1 MQNTEKL
8 ATFAV
13 LKSSVG
19 VGYSHDRFV
28 ASHSTKADF
37 FFKKTLIITMIN
49 RNLIR
54 VRIVQI
60 IYSWYQ
66 NRNKDLRNTEK
77 ELMFGL
83 QKSYDLYYY
92 LLLLM
97 VELTKTYEN
106 RIEAK
111 RNKFLPS
118 EEDLNP
124 NTHLVENRFILQLE
138 ANRQFKKYLVER
150 PLSWEE
156 NEGFV
161 KNLLDKILASDT
173 YQSYTGIASPTYEQD
188 REFWRKVFRQFI
200 YVYEEL
206 DDLLEDECIYWN
218 DDVEVVQSF
227 VLKTIK
233 RFSEENGIDQ
243 PLLPMFRDEEDKQF
257 ALKLLHDTI
266 LNEKKYRALIEKHTE
281 KWDFDR
287 IAFMDLIIMQIALA
301 EIFTFETIPT
311 SVSLNEYIEIAK
323 MYSTPKSGTFVN
335 GILDAIVQETKQD
348 NRMFKQ

>member
-1 MQNTEKL
+1 
-8 ATFAV
+8 
-13 LKSSVG
+13 
-19 VGYSHDRFV
+19 
-28 ASHSTKADF
+28 
-37 FFKKTLIITMIN
+37 MIN

-54 VRIVQI
+54 IRVVQV

-66 NRNKDLRNTEK
+66 NTNKDLRDAEK

-97 VELTKTYEN
+97 VELTRAYEN
-106 RIEAK
+106 RVEAK

-124 NTHLVENRFILQLE
+124 NMNLVNNRFILQLQ
-138 ANRQFKKYLVER
+138 ANHRMRKQLAER
-150 PLSWEE
+150 PLSWTD
-156 NEGFV
+156 NESFV
-161 KNLLDKILASDT
+161 KNLLDKIMESET
-173 YQSYTGIASPTYEQD
+173 YQEYASIDSPTYEQD
-188 REFWRKVFRQFI
+188 REFWRKAFKQFI

-218 DDVEVVQSF
+218 DDVEIVQSF
-227 VLKTIK
+227 VMKTIK
-233 RFSEENGIDQ
+233 RFSEENGPEQ
-243 PLLPMFRDEEDKQF
+243 PLLPMFRDEEDKEF

-287 IAFMDLIIMQIALA
+287 IAFMDLVIMQVALS
-301 EIFTFETIPT
+301 EIFTFDSIPT

-323 MYSTPKSGTFVN
+323 AYSTPKSGTFIN
-335 GILDAIVQETKQD
+335 GILDAIVQETKQE
-348 NRMFKQ
+348 NRIFKQ

>member
-1 MQNTEKL
+1 
-8 ATFAV
+8 
-13 LKSSVG
+13 
-19 VGYSHDRFV
+19 
-28 ASHSTKADF
+28 
-37 FFKKTLIITMIN
+37 MIN

-54 VRIVQI
+54 IRVVQV

-66 NRNKDLRNTEK
+66 NTNKDLRDAEK

-97 VELTKTYEN
+97 VELTRAYEN
-106 RIEAK
+106 RVEAK

-124 NTHLVENRFILQLE
+124 NMNLVNNRFILQLE
-138 ANRQFKKYLVER
+138 ANHRMRKQLAER
-150 PLSWEE
+150 PLSWTD
-156 NEGFV
+156 NESFV
-161 KNLLDKILASDT
+161 KNLLDKIMESET
-173 YQSYTGIASPTYEQD
+173 YQEYARIDSPTYEQD
-188 REFWRKVFRQFI
+188 REFWRKAFKQFI

-218 DDVEVVQSF
+218 DDVEIVQSF
-227 VLKTIK
+227 VMKTIK
-233 RFSEENGIDQ
+233 RFSEESGPDQ
-243 PLLPMFRDEEDKQF
+243 PLLPMFRDEEDKEF

-287 IAFMDLIIMQIALA
+287 IAFMDLVIMQVALS
-301 EIFTFETIPT
+301 EIFTFDSIPT

-323 MYSTPKSGTFVN
+323 AYSTPKSGTFIN
-335 GILDAIVQETKQD
+335 GILDAIVQETKQE
-348 NRMFKQ
+348 NRIFKQ